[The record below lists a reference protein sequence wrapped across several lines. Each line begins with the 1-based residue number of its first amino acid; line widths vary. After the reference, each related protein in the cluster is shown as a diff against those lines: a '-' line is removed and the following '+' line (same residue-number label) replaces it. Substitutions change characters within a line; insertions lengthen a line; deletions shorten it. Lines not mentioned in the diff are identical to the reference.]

1 MEANVSTY
9 KTHFFLSSI
18 NLPLPDIYKIPLNIE
33 NVAPAKKK
41 NTGSNCNNKS
51 YNFISNIVWIC
62 ENCGHTLILAL
73 FAERK
78 WLVPNKIIFLTI

>member
-18 NLPLPDIYKIPLNIE
+18 NLPLPDVYKIPLNIE

-62 ENCGHTLILAL
+62 ENCGHTHIGGISPDTCPICGKKMVSA
-73 FAERK
+73 K
-78 WLVPNKIIFLTI
+78 